1 MPRPLHNILYCH
13 VVLLRYFY
21 GTASPLLVTFASAK
35 TTDDDDEDEQDQ
47 EQSRLLL

>member
-13 VVLLRYFY
+13 IVLLRYFY
-21 GTASPLLVTFASAK
+21 GTASPLLVTFASTK
-35 TTDDDDEDEQDQ
+35 TDDDDEDEQDQ